1 MRRAALVS
9 LLASS
14 PALACAVCGAGDDPS
29 KGSYVSM
36 SIIISLLPLAM
47 LGGIVG
53 WVVHRTRA
61 AEREASPQSSPPPS
75 PQER

>member
-1 MRRAALVS
+1 MTRAALLPLVV
-9 LLASS
+9 SS
-14 PALACAVCGAGDDPS
+14 PALACAVCGAGDDPV
-29 KGSYVSM
+29 KGTLLTM

-61 AEREASPQSSPPPS
+61 AAREADDPARAPDAPQP
-75 PQER
+75 